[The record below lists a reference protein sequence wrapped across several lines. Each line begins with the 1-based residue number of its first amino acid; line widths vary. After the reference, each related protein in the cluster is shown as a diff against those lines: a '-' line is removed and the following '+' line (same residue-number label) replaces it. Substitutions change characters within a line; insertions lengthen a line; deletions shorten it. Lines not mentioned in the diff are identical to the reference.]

1 MVDLAPG
8 LAFQPRG
15 WKAPLRAGLALIGGG
30 SLAAGVVAELAL
42 APLAAVVPVGTLVAG
57 VVLVVRALP
66 RLARDGRLRRLAA
79 DLQRVAGDEFAVIAG
94 YIPRDGAE
102 LDIDLVVVGPTGVFA
117 IEVCETG
124 GEVACYDDVWYRR
137 HGSTAWRFP
146 LSPTRAA
153 RWKASRLKA
162 DVAESGFVRTH
173 VESLVYF
180 PYARIS
186 EIVGSSVTAVEGL
199 EMLAKHLRG
208 WNRSPLSDR
217 RARAIA
223 RSLSGSLSIAS

>member
-1 MVDLAPG
+1 MVDLARG
-8 LAFQPRG
+8 LPFRPRG
-15 WKAPLRAGLALIGGG
+15 WRTPLRAGLALVGGG
-30 SLAAGVVAELAL
+30 SIAAGFVAELAL
-42 APLAAVVPVGTLVAG
+42 APLTTLIPVGSLAAG
-57 VVLVVRALP
+57 VVILVRTLP
-66 RLARDGRLRRLAA
+66 RLARDGRLRRLAQE
-79 DLQRVAGDEFAVIAG
+79 LQRLAGEEFAVMAG
-94 YIPRDGAE
+94 YVPRDGAE

-117 IEVCETG
+117 VEVCEIA

-146 LSPTRAA
+146 FSPTRAA

-162 DVAESGFVRTH
+162 DVAESGFVRTP

-180 PYARIS
+180 PHARIT
-186 EIVGSSVTAVEGL
+186 EIAGSTVVAVEGL

-223 RSLSGSLSIAS
+223 RSLSGTLSVAS

>member
-1 MVDLAPG
+1 MLDLARVLP
-8 LAFQPRG
+8 FQPRG
-15 WKAPLRAGLALIGGG
+15 WRAPLRAGLALVGGG
-30 SLAAGVVAELAL
+30 SLAAGFIAELAP
-42 APLAAVVPVGTLVAG
+42 APLAALIPVGSLAAG
-57 VVLVVRALP
+57 VVLLLRALP
-66 RLARDGRLRRLAA
+66 KLAREGRLQRLGTA
-79 DLQRVAGDEFAVIAG
+79 LQEAAGDEFAVMSR
-94 YIPRDGAE
+94 YVPRDGAE

-117 IEVCETG
+117 IEVCEAS

-146 LSPTRAA
+146 FSPTRAA

-162 DVAESGFVRTH
+162 DVAESGFVRTP

-186 EIVGSSVTAVEGL
+186 EIAGSTVVAVEGL

-223 RSLSGSLSIAS
+223 RSLSGTLGIAS

>member
-1 MVDLAPG
+1 MLELARG

-15 WKAPLRAGLALIGGG
+15 WRTPLRAGLALVGGG
-30 SLAAGVVAELAL
+30 SLAAGFVVQLAL
-42 APLAAVVPVGTLVAG
+42 APLTAILPLGSLAAG
-57 VVLVVRALP
+57 VLLLVRALP
-66 RLARDGRLRRLAA
+66 RLARDGRLRRIAL
-79 DLQRVAGDEFAVIAG
+79 DLQRDAGDEFAVIAE
-94 YIPRDGAE
+94 YVPRDGAE

-117 IEVCETG
+117 IEVCESS

-137 HGSTAWRFP
+137 QGSTAWRFP
-146 LSPTRAA
+146 FSPTRAA

-162 DVAESGFVRTH
+162 DVAESGFVRTT

-180 PYARIS
+180 PYAQIS
-186 EIVGSSVTAVEGL
+186 EIVGSTAVAVEGL
-199 EMLAKHLRG
+199 DMLVKHLRG

-223 RSLSGSLSIAS
+223 RSLSGTLGIAS

>member
-1 MVDLAPG
+1 MVDLARALP
-8 LAFQPRG
+8 FQPRG
-15 WKAPLRAGLALIGGG
+15 WRAPFRAGLALIGGG
-30 SLAAGVVAELAL
+30 SLAAGCVSELSL
-42 APLAAVVPVGTLVAG
+42 APLTAVVPIGSLAAG
-57 VVLVVRALP
+57 VVLVLRALP
-66 RLARDGRLRRLAA
+66 KLAREGRLRRLAA
-79 DLQRVAGDEFAVIAG
+79 ELQQAAGEEFAVISR
-94 YIPRDGAE
+94 YVPRDGAE

-117 IEVCETG
+117 IEVCESG

-162 DVAESGFVRTH
+162 DVAESGFVRTP

-180 PYARIS
+180 PHARIS
-186 EIVGSSVTAVEGL
+186 EIAGSSVVAIEGL

-223 RSLSGSLSIAS
+223 RSLSGALSIAS